1 MNVLRIWNIIR
12 FVIIAVVA
20 LSAAAALGWKHGD
33 AYGVLYTDVAGD
45 LYTDVHGNL
54 YTK

>member
-1 MNVLRIWNIIR
+1 MKWWA
-12 FVIIAVVA
+12 VIIIICVA
-20 LSAAAALGWKHGD
+20 SAAIAWKHGD